1 MDAGICL
8 LTEDQFLCPI
18 CLDVFTIPVAIS
30 CGHTFCKTCITEHWD
45 INTHCQCPVCK
56 QVFYTRPELQV
67 NTLISQ
73 IADQLR
79 HEAQQTA
86 NSSSSEDVSC
96 DICTETKKKALKS
109 CLVCLSSYCETHL
122 EPHRTESGLKRHQLS
137 DPVENLKVRF
147 CTKHKKPLELF
158 CKVDQRCVCMH
169 CMVLDHKEHDIVPL
183 EEARKD
189 KKMEL
194 GKTEANIQMMIEL
207 RQMKI
212 HKIKHSVKLSNEDA
226 NREKTGGVQIF
237 NFIRNLMER
246 QQKNVTDTIEE
257 KQRTTEEQAKG
268 SIRALKQE
276 ILELTKQSAKT
287 VELSYTEDDLDFLQ
301 GFLSLKAALPTT
313 DWTKVSIRLPL
324 YEGTVRIAVE
334 RLVEQL
340 KETEAQ
346 LGEMKDMLSKAE
358 LKKVQRYAVDVILNP
373 DTAHPRLILS
383 DDGKEVKHSK
393 IRKNV
398 RDSSDRFSCLYNV
411 LGKRGFSSGRFYYEV
426 QVNANADWDLG
437 VVRKSINRKGK
448 GPLNP
453 KEGYWAIGLM
463 NGEYTSHADSPIEL
477 SAKPE
482 KVGVFVD
489 YEQGLVSFYDVD
501 TADCIYS
508 FTGCSFTE
516 KLYPF
521 FSHGGKSSTPL
532 ILTPVYYNE

>member
-1 MDAGICL
+1 SQRIILMTNNYFMTQSNNSGICL

-56 QVFYTRPELQV
+56 QGFHTRPELQV

-79 HEAQQTA
+79 H
-86 NSSSSEDVSC
+86 
-96 DICTETKKKALKS
+96 
-109 CLVCLSSYCETHL
+109 
-122 EPHRTESGLKRHQLS
+122 
-137 DPVENLKVRF
+137 
-147 CTKHKKPLELF
+147 
-158 CKVDQRCVCMH
+158 
-169 CMVLDHKEHDIVPL
+169 
-183 EEARKD
+183 
-189 KKMEL
+189 
-194 GKTEANIQMMIEL
+194 
-207 RQMKI
+207 
-212 HKIKHSVKLSNEDA
+212 
-226 NREKTGGVQIF
+226 
-237 NFIRNLMER
+237 
-246 QQKNVTDTIEE
+246 
-257 KQRTTEEQAKG
+257 
-268 SIRALKQE
+268 
-276 ILELTKQSAKT
+276 
-287 VELSYTEDDLDFLQ
+287 
-301 GFLSLKAALPTT
+301 
-313 DWTKVSIRLPL
+313 
-324 YEGTVRIAVE
+324 
-334 RLVEQL
+334 
-340 KETEAQ
+340 
-346 LGEMKDMLSKAE
+346 E

-426 QVNANADWDLG
+426 QVNANTDWDLG

-463 NGEYTSHADSPIEL
+463 NGEYTSHADSPIKL
-477 SAKPE
+477 PAKPE

-501 TADCIYS
+501 TADRIYS